1 KIVRLTDGRSVIIP
15 SMGAMRAHE
24 IGETQSYPEETV
36 DFQLHKSQEVVAKKY
51 GLSVS
56 VSDEMINE
64 SQWDVI
70 GILVRKAGEAMARL
84 KEENAFTQ
92 FSNHGNLV
100 FDNDMREKN
109 NKAGTTGLD
118 YEGNMNN
125 TMSTEDLI
133 DMFIG
138 VMANGYNPT
147 DIMMHPFAWSMFFK
161 NDIIDSLSHAALGG
175 SKVTN
180 LSITPDQV
188 QGRLPFAID
197 LTFSPF
203 VPFNHAEQKFD
214 MYVLDRENVGILLEK
229 TPLTTEQFDN
239 P

>member
-1 KIVRLTDGRSVIIP
+1 MVELNEKSADLLKRMKRQVDLSEDLQEIPKSELVSVKEALTTQDANILMPKVLTGMMREAAEPSYVGSNLLKKVRLTDGRSVIIP

-109 NKAGTTGLD
+109 NK
-118 YEGNMNN
+118 
-125 TMSTEDLI
+125 
-133 DMFIG
+133 
-138 VMANGYNPT
+138 
-147 DIMMHPFAWSMFFK
+147 
-161 NDIIDSLSHAALGG
+161 
-175 SKVTN
+175 
-180 LSITPDQV
+180 
-188 QGRLPFAID
+188 
-197 LTFSPF
+197 
-203 VPFNHAEQKFD
+203 
-214 MYVLDRENVGILLEK
+214 
-229 TPLTTEQFDN
+229 
-239 P
+239 

>member
-1 KIVRLTDGRSVIIP
+1 
-15 SMGAMRAHE
+15 
-24 IGETQSYPEETV
+24 
-36 DFQLHKSQEVVAKKY
+36 
-51 GLSVS
+51 
-56 VSDEMINE
+56 
-64 SQWDVI
+64 
-70 GILVRKAGEAMARL
+70 
-84 KEENAFTQ
+84 
-92 FSNHGNLV
+92 
-100 FDNDMREKN
+100 
-109 NKAGTTGLD
+109 
-118 YEGNMNN
+118 
-125 TMSTEDLI
+125 
-133 DMFIG
+133 
-138 VMANGYNPT
+138 
-147 DIMMHPFAWSMFFK
+147 FAWSMFFK

-239 P
+239 PMRDIQKIKLMERYGMG